1 MILLTLL
8 SIFLILNYQKILLG
22 NYFSNFYSFGNDDF
36 ESFSLQNLKLYEVIF
51 STWHGLLFYHPV
63 YLILNLYF
71 MYLFLNKN
79 LNNKIRYL
87 ILINFALFLSQ
98 IFIQS
103 SHATWWMGTGTYGA
117 RGFAG
122 VSIITFYLLISFPK
136 RINTLKFDKVLT
148 LTFFLFLTWHT
159 YLLTLGVTNFVNLNA
174 FVIKLTSSHS
184 IGLLLKIIL
193 SIVIL
198 FFLKNYLK
206 KNNINLIQISL
217 IILAFF
223 IILDETF
230 SLYKTN
236 SFLIIIGL
244 IILSYLFFFLLN
256 KFDKVNILL
265 KKYVYKFISF
275 IFILS
280 FLTSFIFQ
288 FKLFNNFNL
297 QKNENFQNGE
307 NFNCNELISSFNEYN
322 SIDGYDNEKSAWK
335 KFIDESKCKL

>member
-1 MILLTLL
+1 M
-8 SIFLILNYQKILLG
+8 
-22 NYFSNFYSFGNDDF
+22 
-36 ESFSLQNLKLYEVIF
+36 
-51 STWHGLLFYHPV
+51 
-63 YLILNLYF
+63 
-71 MYLFLNKN
+71 
-79 LNNKIRYL
+79 
-87 ILINFALFLSQ
+87 
-98 IFIQS
+98 
-103 SHATWWMGTGTYGA
+103 
-117 RGFAG
+117 
-122 VSIITFYLLISFPK
+122 
-136 RINTLKFDKVLT
+136 
-148 LTFFLFLTWHT
+148 
-159 YLLTLGVTNFVNLNA
+159 
-174 FVIKLTSSHS
+174 
-184 IGLLLKIIL
+184 
-193 SIVIL
+193 
-198 FFLKNYLK
+198 
-206 KNNINLIQISL
+206 

-265 KKYVYKFISF
+265 KKYNYKFISF

-322 SIDGYDNEKSAWK
+322 SIDGYDDEKSAWK